1 MNICPRLRSLFG
13 RLYRPPKDRSSE
25 ILIFGDSHTDAL
37 VRAIKARGDSPATSA
52 ITAWRLRKEKNGK
65 QIGDMSLEEF
75 LKRTKWLQPR
85 DIIFSM
91 VGGNQHAILSTIQHE
106 VAFDFCSEGM
116 EPASATVHMIPN
128 RAIKEYLS
136 AGVYGRDGQMLRA
149 MRNATRARIVHI
161 VPPPPKKDAE
171 HILRHQETHFSE
183 GNIAQL
189 GVSDAL
195 LRKKAWDLQATILK
209 ELCRELEIEILMP
222 PEESQCPEGFL
233 AKEFYARDITHANA
247 QYGEL
252 VLQQVEKFVAQA
264 S

>member
-1 MNICPRLRSLFG
+1 MYARLRSLFG
-13 RLYRPPKDRSSE
+13 GLYRPPKDRSSE

-37 VRAIKARGDSPATSA
+37 ARAIKARGDSPATSA
-52 ITAWRLRKEKNGK
+52 ITALRLRKEKNGK

-75 LKRTKWLQPR
+75 LKRTKWLGPR
-85 DIIFSM
+85 DIMFSM
-91 VGGNQHAILSTIQHE
+91 VGGNQHAIFSTIQHE
-106 VAFDFCSEGM
+106 VAFDFCTDGM
-116 EPASATVHMIPN
+116 EPAPATVHMIPN

-136 AGVYGRDGQMLRA
+136 AGVYGRDGQMLWA

-222 PEESQCPEGFL
+222 PEESLCPEGFL

-252 VLQQVEKFVAQA
+252 VLKQVEKFVAQA